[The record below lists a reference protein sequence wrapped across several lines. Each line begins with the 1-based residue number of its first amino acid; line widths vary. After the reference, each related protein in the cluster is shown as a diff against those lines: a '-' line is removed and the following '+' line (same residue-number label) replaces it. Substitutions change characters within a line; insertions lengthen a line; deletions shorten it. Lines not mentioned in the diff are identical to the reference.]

1 MLSDLRV
8 RKLKCLFAAF
18 DGDKD
23 GVLTDD
29 DPQVIIASLAALAG
43 LDPETPQRA
52 AFAQGFLAYWRDFI
66 MTSDLDRDG
75 KVTIDEWL
83 TYHEEMLTD
92 ARRFEMTAAMSA
104 GVMFALVD
112 RDPHPRTGIVEGP
125 EFIPFA
131 APVAEARLPARRV
144 AQAGD
149 KGGPIQGQ
157 QLGSVVHHAGLTGG
171 AELIVL
177 EIRGRATMGAGNH
190 FHRADP
196 RTQRGAAGRTI
207 QIAHH
212 KYPACQ
218 GSARSCC
225 HGTRRQTSLTAPGR
239 SRPACGPTACPSR
252 AGRFRPRH
260 RSAGRR
266 PAG

>member
-112 RDPHPRTGIVEGP
+112 RDHDGRIALADYGGWLRAWQVDAGAIDD
-125 EFIPFA
+125 A
-131 APVAEARLPARRV
+131 LLARLDV
-144 AQAGD
+144 NGD
-149 KGGPIQGQ
+149 G
-157 QLGSVVHHAGLTGG
+157 
-171 AELIVL
+171 
-177 EIRGRATMGAGNH
+177 
-190 FHRADP
+190 
-196 RTQRGAAGRTI
+196 
-207 QIAHH
+207 
-212 KYPACQ
+212 
-218 GSARSCC
+218 
-225 HGTRRQTSLTAPGR
+225 SLTRDNVLDLTREFFYSEDPDAPGNW
-239 SRPACGPTACPSR
+239 AMGP
-252 AGRFRPRH
+252 F
-260 RSAGRR
+260 
-266 PAG
+266 